1 MTSYGVVTAH
11 VKQVSDPQGEGRVKL
26 AYRNLDGSV
35 ESAWA
40 PVATLMSG
48 GGRGSWFMPEE
59 GDEVLVAFAHGD
71 VNHPYVL
78 GFLWN
83 GEDRPPSTD
92 GPSVRRI
99 RTRSGHLIEFDDRAG
114 SEKIR
119 IQSHGGHELTLEDAP
134 TSQVTVKT
142 AGNLSIQLSDAP
154 PAIAID
160 GPQATLSVTCME
172 ASVTA
177 SAVTNLTTTAL
188 NVSAPLTTFEGVV
201 QAVTVIAD
209 AVVGSAYTPAP
220 GNTFGL

>member
-26 AYRNLDGSV
+26 AYRNLEGNL

-83 GEDRPPSTD
+83 GEDSPPSTD

-99 RTRSGHLIEFDDRAG
+99 RTKSGHLIEFDDRAG
-114 SEKIR
+114 SEKIH
-119 IQSHGGHELTLEDAP
+119 IQSHGGHELTLDDGP
-134 TSQVTVKT
+134 TSRVTVRT
-142 AGNLSIQLSDAP
+142 TGDLSIQLSDAP
-154 PAIAID
+154 PAITID
-160 GPQATLSVTCME
+160 GPQATLSVTCLE
-172 ASVTA
+172 ASVNA
-177 SAVTNLTTTAL
+177 SAVANLTTIVL
-188 NVSAPLTTFEGVV
+188 NVSAALTRFKGAI
-201 QAVTVIAD
+201 QAGMVITD
-209 AVVGSAYTPAP
+209 AVVGSAYTPGP